1 MEFIIRKNGTKLKAS
16 KDEKEFLRKITREV
30 KEAMAKKVVKDN
42 LSGVKLKKT
51 MTKEEVEEII
61 QIIGENYS
69 VVYLSM
75 VESIMKT
82 LTEASDKIH
91 NAVKTSTNFITLI
104 NDELGIELTEDEED
118 EDDDDEDDEDDDDE
132 DDEEDDDED
141 ERSED

>member
-1 MEFIIRKNGTKLKAS
+1 MEFIIGKNGTKLKAS

-30 KEAMAKKVVKDN
+30 KETMAKKVVKDN

-51 MTKEEVEEII
+51 MTKEEVEKII

-69 VVYLSM
+69 AVCLSM
-75 VESIMKT
+75 AECILKT
-82 LTEASDKIH
+82 LTEATDKIH

-104 NDELGIELTEDEED
+104 NDELGIELSEDDEDEDTDDDDEED
-118 EDDDDEDDEDDDDE
+118 E
-132 DDEEDDDED
+132 DED

>member
-1 MEFIIRKNGTKLKAS
+1 MEFIIGKNRTKMKAS

-30 KEAMAKKVVKDN
+30 KETMAKKVIKDN

-69 VVYLSM
+69 TVCLFM
-75 VESIMKT
+75 AECNMRA
-82 LTEASDKIH
+82 LTEATDKIH
-91 NAVKTSTNFITLI
+91 AAVKTSTNFITLI
-104 NDELGIELTEDEED
+104 NDELGIELTEDEDED
-118 EDDDDEDDEDDDDE
+118 TDDDDDDEEDE
-132 DDEEDDDED
+132 DED

>member
-1 MEFIIRKNGTKLKAS
+1 MEFIIGKNGTKLKAS

-30 KEAMAKKVVKDN
+30 KETMAKKVVKDN

-51 MTKEEVEEII
+51 MTKEEVEKII

-69 VVYLSM
+69 AVCLSM
-75 VESIMKT
+75 AECILKT
-82 LTEASDKIH
+82 LTEATDKIH

-104 NDELGIELTEDEED
+104 NDELGIDLPED
-118 EDDDDEDDEDDDDE
+118 EDDDED
-132 DDEEDDDED
+132 DDEEDEDED

>member
-1 MEFIIRKNGTKLKAS
+1 MEFIIGKNGTKLKAS

-30 KEAMAKKVVKDN
+30 KETMAKKVVKDN

-51 MTKEEVEEII
+51 MTKEEVEKII

-69 VVYLSM
+69 TVCLSM
-75 VESIMKT
+75 AECILKT
-82 LTEASDKIH
+82 LTEATDKIH

-104 NDELGIELTEDEED
+104 NDELGIELSEDEDEDTDDDDEED
-118 EDDDDEDDEDDDDE
+118 E
-132 DDEEDDDED
+132 DED

>member
-1 MEFIIRKNGTKLKAS
+1 MEFIIGKNGTKLKAS

-51 MTKEEVEEII
+51 MTKEEVEKII

-69 VVYLSM
+69 AVCLSM
-75 VESIMKT
+75 AECILKT
-82 LTEASDKIH
+82 LTEATDKIH

-104 NDELGIELTEDEED
+104 NGELGIDLPED
-118 EDDDDEDDEDDDDE
+118 EDDDEDDN
-132 DDEEDDDED
+132 DEEDEDED